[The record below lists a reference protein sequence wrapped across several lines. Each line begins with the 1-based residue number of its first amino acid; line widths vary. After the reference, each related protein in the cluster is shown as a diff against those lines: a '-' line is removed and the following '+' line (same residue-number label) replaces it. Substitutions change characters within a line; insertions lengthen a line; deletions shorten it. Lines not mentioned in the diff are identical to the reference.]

1 MPEADPTM
9 TQPSIRTALLAL
21 VITAG
26 GIAACDARDAQA
38 QAAPAK
44 GKPAAAAATAS
55 GDGHAPAPAAV
66 EAQLR
71 KVLAERLPKLPK
83 IDEVRTSPVAGLY
96 EVRFGGTE
104 IIYVD
109 ASGQFLIQGNLIDTI
124 SMADLTS
131 DRIEKITAVDFGKL
145 PLKDAIVFKQ
155 GKGERRMAVFV
166 DPNCGYCKRFEREL
180 VTLEN
185 VTIYSFL
192 MPILGPD
199 SSVKSRDIWCAGDA
213 SKAWRAWMIDGVPP
227 AKASEKCDAAALDRN
242 VAFGRDHR
250 INGTPALLFE
260 DGARKSGALPI
271 KMVEELLA
279 KAAAAAKKS

>member
-1 MPEADPTM
+1 M
-9 TQPSIRTALLAL
+9 IRKFATL
-21 VITAG
+21 T
-26 GIAACDARDAQA
+26 
-38 QAAPAK
+38 
-44 GKPAAAAATAS
+44 AAAALFAAA
-55 GDGHAPAPAAV
+55 GAAHAQEAAI
-66 EAQLR
+66 R
-71 KVLAERLPKLPK
+71 KALAERIPQLPK
-83 IDEVRTSPVAGLY
+83 IDEIRPSQIPGLY
-96 EVRFGGTE
+96 EVRYGGSE
-104 IIYVD
+104 IIYSD
-109 ASGQFLIQGNLIDTI
+109 AKGDYLIQGALIETRTMANLTDERIDK
-124 SMADLTS
+124 LTS
-131 DRIEKITAVDFGKL
+131 VAFDAL
-145 PLKDAIVFKQ
+145 PFKDAFTIKQ
-155 GKGERRMAVFV
+155 GNGARKIAVFV

-213 SKAWRAWMIDGVPP
+213 SKAWRAWMIDGVAP
-227 AKASEKCDAAALDRN
+227 AKAGEKCDTAALDRN